1 MFIQSIRASLAP
13 VAISLA
19 VLLAGCS
26 EEPPTESRGRVLL
39 IGIDGASPRIVD
51 PLIAEG
57 RLPNLAGI
65 AREGVHGKL
74 RSAEPIHSPRIWNT
88 IVTGVVPEKHGI
100 VTFSYGGRDGRQH
113 LYTSRHR
120 RARALWTIASAAGLE
135 VAVVNFWNTYPL
147 EKVNGVMVSD
157 HILATQIDEREQ
169 LTGAAKARVGDVI
182 YPPAWNGR
190 LSGMIE
196 ARATPIPDFESP
208 FVESRTLPR
217 WVLRDELQR
226 RFEEDGALAQMTLE
240 ILREERPD
248 VTLVLLPGIDRISH
262 YLWGVIEPPGT
273 YSEGLEPTAEGRAGG
288 KAALYRYYEYVD
300 ALVGHLAADFGPND
314 LVMVLSDHGFEAHE
328 AMMRLTGNHHTE
340 KAIDGIIYTRGA
352 GLPSGEEVTGLGVND
367 IAPTLLRWMQ
377 LPVARDMDGKA
388 ASFVADPGVAPV
400 PSYNEIALEF
410 VTPKDAESG
419 AEEEVIERLKAL
431 GYIES
436 E

>member
-1 MFIQSIRASLAP
+1 M
-13 VAISLA
+13 
-19 VLLAGCS
+19 
-26 EEPPTESRGRVLL
+26 
-39 IGIDGASPRIVD
+39 
-51 PLIAEG
+51 PL
-57 RLPNLAGI
+57 
-65 AREGVHGKL
+65 
-74 RSAEPIHSPRIWNT
+74 HSPRIWNT
-88 IVTGVVPEKHGI
+88 IVTGVSPEKHGI
-100 VTFSYGGRDGRQH
+100 VTFSFGGRDGRQH

-135 VAVVNFWNTYPL
+135 VAVVNLWNTYPL
-147 EKVNGVMVSD
+147 EKINGVMVSD
-157 HILATQIDEREQ
+157 HILATQIDERER
-169 LTGAAKARVGDVI
+169 LTGAARARVGDVI
-182 YPPAWNGR
+182 YPPAWNER

-196 ARATPIPDFESP
+196 ARMTPVPDFASP
-208 FVESRTLPR
+208 FDESRALPR

-248 VTLVLLPGIDRISH
+248 VTLVLLPGVDRISH
-262 YLWGVIEPPGT
+262 YLWGVIEPPDV
-273 YSEGLEPTAEGRAGG
+273 YSEGLVPTEEGRAGG

-340 KAIDGIIYTRGA
+340 EALDGIVYASGA
-352 GLPSGEEVTGLGVND
+352 GLPVGEEITGLGVKD
-367 IAPTLLRWMQ
+367 IAPTLLRWLH
-377 LPVARDMDGKA
+377 LPVARDMDGSA
-388 ASFVADPGVAPV
+388 ASLLADPGVAPV
-400 PSYNEIALEF
+400 PSYDDIAVEF
-410 VTPKDAESG
+410 VTPEDTQSG